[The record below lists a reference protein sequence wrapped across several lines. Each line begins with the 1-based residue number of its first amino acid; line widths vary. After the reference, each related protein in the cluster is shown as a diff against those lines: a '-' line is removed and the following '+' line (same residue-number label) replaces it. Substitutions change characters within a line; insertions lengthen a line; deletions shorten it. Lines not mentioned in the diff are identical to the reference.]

1 MRLIAFAT
9 VAALLAV
16 APLAAQDPS
25 SLEGLVKVPRSR
37 ADLVYLAPGV
47 DFRTYTKVMLD
58 PTEVAFRRNFLRNYN
73 RSTGLGRRI
82 SDEEA
87 NEVMER
93 VRNSFGTI
101 FADTYREAGYEVVTQ
116 PGADVLRLRTG
127 VLNLFVNAPDQPTAA
142 RVRSYSVEAGEATL
156 VIEARDSLSNALL
169 GRAFDQ
175 RLIGEG
181 SAAMRNSASNQADFE
196 QMFRYWART
205 SLRGLEELKARSP
218 IADPGAGRR

>member
-1 MRLIAFAT
+1 MRLLAFSIT
-9 VAALLAV
+9 AALLAV

-25 SLEGLVKVPRSR
+25 TLEGLVKVRSQR
-37 ADLVYLAPGV
+37 ADAVYLLPNV
-47 DFRTYTKVMLD
+47 DFRSYTKVMLD

-87 NEVMER
+87 NDAMER
-93 VRNSFGTI
+93 VRTGFGTI
-101 FADTYREAGYEVVTQ
+101 FADAYREAGYQVVTQ

-127 VLNLFVNAPDQPTAA
+127 VLNLYVNAPDQPSAG

-175 RLIGEG
+175 RLVGEG
-181 SAAMRNSASNQADFE
+181 GAAMRNSASNQADFE
-196 QMFRYWART
+196 QMFRYWARA
-205 SLRGLEELKARSP
+205 SVRGLEQLKAGSP
-218 IADPGAGRR
+218 VNVSAPRR